1 MKTRD
6 QINERVKHIDG
17 TFPGVAGPTH
27 MLAIVVELLLDIRDQ
42 LEELKKQTATNSE
55 TSLR

>member
-27 MLAIVVELLLDIRDQ
+27 MLAIVVELLLDIRSQ
-42 LEELKKQTATNSE
+42 LEELLKAEDAK
-55 TSLR
+55 